1 VAYGIIKTIMDEQL
15 LTTKEAA
22 RFLRVSPI
30 HIYRLTR
37 QGELPVIRRG
47 RRYTR
52 YRKSD
57 LLVFLDRYT
66 IERENSD
73 ESSNLR

>member
-1 VAYGIIKTIMDEQL
+1 MDEEL

-22 RFLRVSPI
+22 KFLRVSPI
-30 HIYRLTR
+30 QVYRLTR

-57 LLVFLDRYT
+57 LIVFLDRHT
-66 IERENSD
+66 VREEMKDENS
-73 ESSNLR
+73 SRIR

>member
-1 VAYGIIKTIMDEQL
+1 MEGHL

-22 RFLRVSPI
+22 MFLRVSPI
-30 HIYRLTR
+30 QVYRLTR

-57 LLVFLDRYT
+57 LVAFLDRYT
-66 IERENSD
+66 IRREGQ
-73 ESSNLR
+73 E

>member
-1 VAYGIIKTIMDEQL
+1 MDEQL